1 MSGAALRAARGV
13 RERGRGR
20 AGWVRRLP
28 GRGARGPRGAGGGG
42 RRSRGVFLSVLRA
55 VGRSGGPGRGPL
67 ALPPGGRTPTL
78 SARQRPQ
85 VFDGKGRL
93 LTLASSSSS
102 LVSSPA
108 LCCAAPAP
116 HVLFG
121 WVSNGGRGGS
131 AAGLGLQGGQTSGP
145 GQLLGANMGNI
156 SPSLT

>member
-1 MSGAALRAARGV
+1 MSRAASRAARGV
-13 RERGRGR
+13 RERGCGR
-20 AGWVRRLP
+20 AGWVRRPP
-28 GRGARGPRGAGGGG
+28 GRGSWGPPGAGGGG

-55 VGRSGGPGRGPL
+55 GGPGRGPL
-67 ALPPGGRTPTL
+67 ALPLGGRTPTL
-78 SARQRPQ
+78 CAGPRPQ
-85 VFDGKGRL
+85 VFVGEGCL
-93 LTLASSSSS
+93 LSLAESPSS

-108 LCCAAPAP
+108 LCCAVLAP

-145 GQLLGANMGNI
+145 GQLLGANMSNI